1 MALDD
6 LMDVLRRNLESQA
19 RRNMTWFQPD
29 LVVLDDTRGKE
40 FLLENCVG
48 YDGTINLRELA
59 EAIERARVPQ

>member
-6 LMDVLRRNLESQA
+6 LMDLLRRNLEDQA
-19 RRNMTWFQPD
+19 RRNKTWFQDD
-29 LVVLDDTRGKE
+29 LIVLDDTGGEE

-59 EAIERARVPQ
+59 EAIERARILQ